1 MWKSSAQKIK
11 IDHDFRMVAL
21 KRRSNSFRLRS
32 RAGGSRNRVLLVAA
46 LVLLATAAWLTNTSS
61 EEQAEYYFV
70 AVKDLPQSA
79 AVDATS
85 VEAREVKLST
95 SSGRYLRAEDDEL
108 NKWYLTKPVVAG
120 ELIPISSLANRKE
133 AKCSPIILTL
143 GTQLPTTIKIGSEL
157 DLWAANPI
165 GAQESIPYEVALDAE
180 LIAIKTASDGLGQ
193 QNQSIEVC
201 VSVAEV
207 RSVVAAIAERATVIA
222 VRSLS

>member
-1 MWKSSAQKIK
+1 MA
-11 IDHDFRMVAL
+11 VL
-21 KRRSNSFRLRS
+21 KRRSNTFRLRS
-32 RAGGSRNRVLLVAA
+32 RAGGSRNKVLLVSA

-61 EEQAEYYFV
+61 GDQTEYYFV

-85 VEAREVKLST
+85 VEARAVKLST
-95 SSGRYLRAEDDEL
+95 SSGRYLRADDNEL
-108 NKWYLTKPVVAG
+108 DKWYLTKPMLAG
-120 ELIPISSLANRKE
+120 ELIPLSSLANRKE

-143 GTQLPTTIKIGSEL
+143 GTQLPTAIKVGSAL

-165 GAQESIPYEVALDAE
+165 GAQEPIPYEVALDAE
-180 LIAIKTASDGLGQ
+180 LIAINTANDGLGQ

-207 RSVVAAIAERATVIA
+207 RSVVAAIAERATLIA
-222 VRSLS
+222 VRAIS

>member
-1 MWKSSAQKIK
+1 
-11 IDHDFRMVAL
+11 MVAL
-21 KRRSNSFRLRS
+21 KRRSNTFRLRS
-32 RAGGSRNRVLLVAA
+32 RAGGSRNKVFLVAS

-61 EEQAEYYFV
+61 GEQAEYYFV
-70 AVKDLPQSA
+70 AAKDLPQSA
-79 AVDATS
+79 SVDATS
-85 VEAREVKLST
+85 VEARDLKLSA
-95 SSGRYLRAEDDEL
+95 SSGLYLRAEDNEL

-120 ELIPISSLANRKE
+120 ELIPLSSLASLKE

-143 GTQLPTTIKIGSEL
+143 GTQLPTSIKIGSGL

-165 GAQESIPYEVALDAE
+165 STQESIPHEVALDAE

-207 RSVVAAIAERATVIA
+207 RSVVAAIAERAAIIA